1 MFSVPSS
8 SKTRGSVIFYDYTSD
23 GRIDH
28 ITTILNS
35 SNMLH
40 PSSGAGVLQIK
51 PINYLDSYTNNR
63 GGTIYYR
70 EFNWLI
76 INKTP

>member
-1 MFSVPSS
+1 
-8 SKTRGSVIFYDYTSD
+8 
-23 GRIDH
+23 
-28 ITTILNS
+28 
-35 SNMLH
+35 MLH
-40 PSSGAGVLQIK
+40 PSSGAGVLQIT

-70 EFNWLI
+70 EFNWQLI